1 MKLNNKLGILTTS
14 IALSSTAAYAVSNEA
29 LYRGLGDWISLVAE
43 VLSFVC
49 LFIFITYVAKYLFIS
64 KNKGS
69 ASGNASAEY
78 TKVETGLK
86 NGIMTGLVGIALCQ
100 AVIIVAQIVMVK

>member
-1 MKLNNKLGILTTS
+1 MKFVNKLGIITTS
-14 IALSSTAAYAVSNEA
+14 MALSSTIANAVSQTA

-49 LFIFITYVAKYLFIS
+49 LFVFITYIGKYLFIS
-64 KNKGS
+64 KTKGGS
-69 ASGNASAEY
+69 SNTDGEY
-78 TKVETGLK
+78 AKQEAGLK

-100 AVIIVAQIVMVK
+100 AVIIVAQIVLVK